1 MIFKIFRIPILI
13 SFLLLS
19 FLTSVFAQQ
28 DNIIDST
35 GEYIKLNS
43 YFYDES
49 TINKIF
55 DAGINSINNFSDDL
69 LVKYDKNSQTNT
81 LKIEINDNG
90 NQKYLTL
97 QNNDNLKSI
106 TYNLNIIVKVIEN
119 QNSNS
124 EDIGLLRYMVANS
137 LLQEVDEYSS
147 VIEPDEMDEFMVETK
162 GTFGGLGIVIGV
174 KNNELTVISPIEDTP
189 AQKVGIKANDIIK
202 RIDSLDTTGL
212 SLTQAIKILRGEK
225 GTSVTLYIQRENE
238 DELIKFKIV
247 RDIIKVNS
255 VTSKKLENTGY
266 IKINSFQSN
275 SYEDFI
281 EKLNSLRS
289 EGISGLI
296 LDLRG
301 NPGGLLDQAIK
312 ISNIFLSNKLIVS
325 TRGKNS
331 RMDIDFFTR
340 RSLEAKYL
348 GPLIVL
354 IDNGSASAS
363 EIVAGALKNNNR
375 AIVIGEK
382 SFGKGTVQEVYEQN
396 DGSAIKLT
404 IAEYLNPNEYKVHK
418 NGVIPDI
425 EFIKAKI
432 KDNKVFFNDQFIDE
446 SNKSKN
452 YKILMLDE
460 NKNDEADEVDNNIL
474 ISKIIL
480 NSNFIDKISFNENI
494 KNFLMMSESIISSQA
509 TKYLE
514 NFIVAIDGYKNN
526 SDVFDLKKI
535 KFKNK
540 KNQLIESGKTEKITF
555 NIDNKNDSKINNLFV
570 KLKSENK
577 TLNNRFYFI
586 KDIDK
591 FENKDIKIE
600 LDIPDW
606 VETGNE
612 KIEFTLVKLDT
623 SNILMPNFIELGSE
637 TLNLKIKK
645 SEYLFPE
652 VFYSLDINPKNSE
665 INLKI
670 SLTKTSHNCSKCYL
684 KILSRNKNL
693 LISKRN
699 IKLESISTDDFNDLV
714 SIQIDKKNSKEDIG
728 FILRFHDENTNDYF
742 DKEISLNLSEVLS
755 YSYNKS
761 PSPYII
767 KKKNIIFSE
776 PSFNQTILGNL
787 KDGNLVYSSGSTNNF
802 IQVNESG
809 YNFWIPKTYVELIE
823 NQEKNK
829 FVKAKIIRK
838 SDVPPQIKL
847 IGELNKKLTYEII
860 DDSKLKII
868 NYFLNDI
875 KIGIKETNLINEKI
889 QIDLDLNEG
898 RNKVSILA
906 VDNNDFKT
914 IKNFYITNDET

>member
-474 ISKIIL
+474 ISKSITNIL
-480 NSNFIDKISFNENI
+480 PFAFKCDE
-494 KNFLMMSESIISSQA
+494 
-509 TKYLE
+509 
-514 NFIVAIDGYKNN
+514 
-526 SDVFDLKKI
+526 LKKI
-535 KFKNK
+535 
-540 KNQLIESGKTEKITF
+540 
-555 NIDNKNDSKINNLFV
+555 
-570 KLKSENK
+570 
-577 TLNNRFYFI
+577 
-586 KDIDK
+586 
-591 FENKDIKIE
+591 
-600 LDIPDW
+600 
-606 VETGNE
+606 
-612 KIEFTLVKLDT
+612 
-623 SNILMPNFIELGSE
+623 
-637 TLNLKIKK
+637 
-645 SEYLFPE
+645 
-652 VFYSLDINPKNSE
+652 
-665 INLKI
+665 
-670 SLTKTSHNCSKCYL
+670 
-684 KILSRNKNL
+684 
-693 LISKRN
+693 
-699 IKLESISTDDFNDLV
+699 
-714 SIQIDKKNSKEDIG
+714 
-728 FILRFHDENTNDYF
+728 
-742 DKEISLNLSEVLS
+742 
-755 YSYNKS
+755 
-761 PSPYII
+761 
-767 KKKNIIFSE
+767 
-776 PSFNQTILGNL
+776 
-787 KDGNLVYSSGSTNNF
+787 
-802 IQVNESG
+802 
-809 YNFWIPKTYVELIE
+809 
-823 NQEKNK
+823 
-829 FVKAKIIRK
+829 
-838 SDVPPQIKL
+838 
-847 IGELNKKLTYEII
+847 
-860 DDSKLKII
+860 
-868 NYFLNDI
+868 
-875 KIGIKETNLINEKI
+875 
-889 QIDLDLNEG
+889 
-898 RNKVSILA
+898 
-906 VDNNDFKT
+906 
-914 IKNFYITNDET
+914 